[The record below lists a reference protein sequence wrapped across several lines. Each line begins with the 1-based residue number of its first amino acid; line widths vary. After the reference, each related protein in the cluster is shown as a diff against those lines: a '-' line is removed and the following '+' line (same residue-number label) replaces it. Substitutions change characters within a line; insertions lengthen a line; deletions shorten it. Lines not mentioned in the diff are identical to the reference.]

1 MNILILFYLSRT
13 FQESKNSKFDEAISE
28 MVFYLFTV
36 RKRKGI
42 WALLIS
48 LNSRE
53 YILKQ

>member
-13 FQESKNSKFDEAISE
+13 FQESKNSKFGEAISE

-48 LNSRE
+48 LNSRD

>member
-42 WALLIS
+42 WALLTS